1 MISRLK
7 NRTAQF
13 LVDLLVLS
21 FAYVLAYEVRFEGAV
36 PAEMMRTM
44 ALTLPYVVG
53 LQYALIFA
61 FGVHRVAW
69 RYIGLA
75 DLRRIA
81 AVVFVATGALLLT
94 RFVGAAVADHYPLVM
109 RIVVP
114 IGVTLSAGTFSFLG
128 ITGVRVVRR
137 MLAERFERAQTI
149 PHAKEEVPTMLI
161 GAGRAGVLVAKEL
174 IARREL
180 GITPVGFID
189 DDPVK
194 TGVVVHGIP
203 VLGTTAHL
211 AKFCAER
218 GAKQVLITVAAVS
231 GKEIRR
237 ISELCEELRI
247 PVKIVPGVFE
257 MIGGQV
263 NLSRIRKVAIEDLL
277 RREPIVLDENA
288 IFDINKDRVVCVT
301 GAGGSIGS
309 ELCRQV
315 CRFAPKALVLV
326 EHSENNLFQIERE
339 LRATYPDVAIF
350 ACIAD
355 IRDARRMEALFA
367 THKPNVVFHAAAHKH
382 VPMMEA
388 NPGEAVKNNV
398 LGTKMLAELSDVH
411 GVSEFVMISTDK
423 AVNPTSV
430 MGVSKRA
437 AEIFV
442 QALSQ
447 RSKTRFVAVRFG
459 NVLGSA
465 GSVVPIFQEQIAR
478 GGPVTVTHPEMKRY
492 FMTIPEA
499 CQLVLQ
505 AGTMGRGGE
514 IFVLDM
520 GEPVKIVDLARD
532 IIALSGLR
540 EGEDIEI
547 QFSGVRPGEKL
558 FEELSLADEGAEKT
572 RHPKVFIGRIKPH
585 AWEEVLRSVDELE
598 RAALHADGARI
609 RDIFM
614 RFVPEYTPSQ
624 GRIVAAKLPLEE
636 TSKLEEKSKPVAI
649 PESRRS
655 TPAPVAASN

>member
-21 FAYVLAYEVRFEGAV
+21 LAYFIAFDVRFEGAV
-36 PAEMMRTM
+36 PPEMMRTM

-81 AVVFVATGALLLT
+81 GVVFVATAALLLT
-94 RFVGAAVADHYPLVM
+94 RFVGAAIYEHYPLVL
-109 RIVVP
+109 RVVVP
-114 IGVTLSAGTFSFLG
+114 IGVTLTTGTFSFLG

-180 GITPVGFID
+180 GIVPVGFID

-194 TGVVVHGIP
+194 TGIMVHGIP
-203 VLGTTAHL
+203 VLGTTAQL
-211 AKFCAER
+211 AKLCTER

-277 RREPIVLDENA
+277 RREPIQLDENA
-288 IFDINKDRVVCVT
+288 IFDVNKDRVVCVT

-315 CRFAPKALVLV
+315 CRFAPKALMLV

-339 LRATYPDVAIF
+339 LRASYPDVTIF

-367 THKPNVVFHAAAHKH
+367 SHKPHVVFHAAAHKH

-398 LGTKMLAELSDVH
+398 LGTKLLAELADAH

-447 RSKTRFVAVRFG
+447 RSKTRYVAVRFG

-478 GGPVTVTHPEMKRY
+478 GGPVMVTHPDMKRY

-585 AWEEVLRSVDELE
+585 AWDEVLRSVAELE
-598 RAALHADGARI
+598 RAAVSADGARI
-609 RDIFM
+609 RELFM

-624 GRIVAAKLPLEE
+624 GRIVAAKPHHEE
-636 TSKLEEKSKPVAI
+636 PTKAI
-649 PESRRS
+649 VIPADRRS
-655 TPAPVAASN
+655 TPAPIAAAN